1 MVVEVVVEAE
11 LHTIT
16 TTKAQEVEIDKGVTG
31 IEAIDPTEIPTS
43 EKDTFL
49 A

>member
-1 MVVEVVVEAE
+1 MVVEGVVEAG
-11 LHTIT
+11 LRTTI
-16 TTKAQEVEIDKGVTG
+16 KMQEAETDKEATE

-43 EKDTFL
+43 EQDTSL

>member
-1 MVVEVVVEAE
+1 MVVEVVVEAG
-11 LHTIT
+11 LHTT
-16 TTKAQEVEIDKGVTG
+16 TIKAQEVEIDKGATG

-43 EKDTFL
+43 ERDTFL